1 MSFATELGRVLK
13 QAAVKPERSATPQP
27 RTVLQDATPAQ
38 VSTQQ
43 RGERQ
48 ALARRFAPML
58 FESSPQGGQ
67 RLRRGAGYAISHDP
81 SGGMSRGVALAPAES
96 RANDLNYA
104 DQARSLARQPQQ
116 GMSDYAWR
124 TAPHRQPSQVDPARQ
139 QVRNRTTAFGGQA
152 MRDWRRPVSM
162 SSEEMA
168 QARESGSEFTP
179 GRERFARNVG
189 NINLARVNP
198 SWMQRLWPAQVEG
211 PAAYRQSYPGVST
224 TPQQAP
230 SGLRRFVQPAVS
242 WWNRNFRDQQP
253 VQFAGT

>member
-38 VSTQQ
+38 VSAQQ

-179 GRERFARNVG
+179 GPAARWQESQT
-189 NINLARVNP
+189 P
-198 SWMQRLWPAQVEG
+198 TWMQRLWPAQVEG
-211 PAAYRQSYPGVST
+211 PAAYRQTYPA
-224 TPQQAP
+224 AP
-230 SGLRRFVQPAVS
+230 APAPVDDSFWAKPRAWAERIWGSSAPLPAQPLR
-242 WWNRNFRDQQP
+242 P
-253 VQFAGT
+253 VAFAGTT